1 MVSFQNYVDS
11 GDRHIQKSES
21 SFAETVRHAKTAR
34 YSPWHCIY
42 LLFAEN
48 MPYTETAHNHTVA
61 HLFHFIYIWFF
72 LHCASHTHCCVRAK
86 TSRRPLAWAVRKC
99 ICCERQPR
107 NWMWILVYLFS
118 SASKLVL
125 HAAAHTQSSA
135 YIHPLRLT
143 MLLLDL
149 VWKKKQRQA
158 LAKQWALTPVQ
169 TEAHSFANDQRCS
182 NVFFCKNSTKQFPVL
197 RRTELCKEQANT
209 NAYKLLP
216 KAAVNKFKWKKI

>member
-1 MVSFQNYVDS
+1 
-11 GDRHIQKSES
+11 
-21 SFAETVRHAKTAR
+21 
-34 YSPWHCIY
+34 
-42 LLFAEN
+42 

-72 LHCASHTHCCVRAK
+72 LHCASHTHCCVRAE

-149 VWKKKQRQA
+149 VWKKKTETGTSETVSINSRANGSTFLCQRPEMLECVFLQKFDKTISRFA
-158 LAKQWALTPVQ
+158 ENRIVQRTSQHKCIQTLTKGSG
-169 TEAHSFANDQRCS
+169 E
-182 NVFFCKNSTKQFPVL
+182 
-197 RRTELCKEQANT
+197 
-209 NAYKLLP
+209 
-216 KAAVNKFKWKKI
+216 

>member
-72 LHCASHTHCCVRAK
+72 LHCASHTHCCVRAE

-149 VWKKKQRQA
+149 VWKKKTETGTSETVSINSRANGSTFLCQRPEMLECVFLQKFDKTISRFA
-158 LAKQWALTPVQ
+158 ENRIVQRTSQHKCIQTLTKGSG
-169 TEAHSFANDQRCS
+169 E
-182 NVFFCKNSTKQFPVL
+182 
-197 RRTELCKEQANT
+197 
-209 NAYKLLP
+209 
-216 KAAVNKFKWKKI
+216 